1 MKTTIELPDDL
12 AAEAKSTARSQ
23 HTSLR
28 ELMLTGLRAEIDR
41 RQAIGPVDFKFRT
54 VGGDGLVADLSP
66 ADVIR
71 RSYDLPD
78 EQ

>member
-12 AAEAKSTARSQ
+12 AAEARSTARSQ

-41 RQAIGPVDFKFRT
+41 RRAIGPVDFTFPT
-54 VGGDGLVADLSP
+54 VGGDGLVADLNP
-66 ADVIR
+66 ADAIH
-71 RSYDLPD
+71 RSYDLPG
-78 EQ
+78 